1 MNDMCKKEMEK
12 DDTRRVQ
19 RSEVDENGNGL

>member
-1 MNDMCKKEMEK
+1 MNEMCNKEWENE
-12 DDTRRVQ
+12 DTWRLQ